1 MQGNTILQQ
10 VQRLGRHDALTTP
23 IGERKGRP
31 SFLALLLS
39 AIIALLIA
47 ILPLE
52 FAVVLVVG
60 TILATLVFIEPR
72 WGLYI
77 LPFTIPF
84 GSIYDV
90 PLGPAMIGITELLLA
105 LFFVA
110 WAARGVVRRNLT
122 LKPPPLL
129 HAFALWY
136 GIMIFSLWS
145 STSLALSV
153 KELIK
158 WGEVLALYTIAADEL
173 RHRDIAI
180 ILATTLLAG
189 ALAGLE
195 GIYQSWYLI
204 GPDSFQFSMGGD
216 LWLRAYGRF
225 TQPNP
230 YAGYLGLVL
239 PFAYGII
246 AVKLGLGE
254 LASTEDD
261 KDEWIEKIILS
272 MPRALSRFVQH
283 VGLISIIG
291 GCALIILVALIL
303 SLSRGGMIAAI
314 VAAIVM
320 GGLLNRRMAGISLVI
335 AGGGALAIG
344 LNAIVLLPSGLEKA
358 ITDLLQY
365 ANFLFLDVRTI
376 ALTPENFS
384 VLERLVHW
392 DAAYGMW
399 ADALWLGQ
407 GVGNYGAVY
416 ADYRIAPWDEALGHA
431 HNLFLNTLAETGII
445 GLLAYLFF
453 WGHAFSSSFRA
464 IRLNQGIWR
473 GVALG
478 TFGALIHL
486 HTHNLFDNLYVHG
499 VYLHLAL
506 ILAMIA
512 ILTQPDSSH
521 DSRKKYDSTK
531 ATSQNRSTSL
541 QS

>member
-1 MQGNTILQQ
+1 MQANTILQQ
-10 VQRLGRHDALTTP
+10 VQRLGGHDGP
-23 IGERKGRP
+23 PYWKGERKGRP
-31 SFLALLLS
+31 YLFVLLLS
-39 AIIALLIA
+39 AITAWLIA

-52 FAVVLVVG
+52 FAIVLVVG
-60 TILATLVFIEPR
+60 AILATLVLIEPR
-72 WGLYI
+72 WGLYM

-105 LFFVA
+105 IFFVA
-110 WAARGVVRRNLT
+110 WAARGVARRD
-122 LKPPPLL
+122 LKVTPPPLL
-129 HAFALWY
+129 RAFGLWY

-145 STSLALSV
+145 STSLELSL

-158 WGEVLALYTIAADEL
+158 WGEVLALYTIATHEL

-189 ALAGLE
+189 ALAAVE

-204 GPDSFQFSMGGD
+204 GPDSFRFSMGGQ

-246 AVKLGLGE
+246 AVKLGLGGQG
-254 LASTEDD
+254 
-261 KDEWIEKIILS
+261 
-272 MPRALSRFVQH
+272 RAGERAHPQGMIKGR
-283 VGLISIIG
+283 GLLSIIG
-291 GCALIILVALIL
+291 GCAFIMLTALIL

-314 VAAIVM
+314 AAAMVTA
-320 GGLLNRRMAGISLVI
+320 GLLNRRMAGLSFMIV
-335 AGGGALAIG
+335 GGAALGIG
-344 LNAIVLLPSGLEKA
+344 LNAIVLLPQGLEEA
-358 ITDLLQY
+358 VTDLLQY
-365 ANFLFLDVRTI
+365 ANFLMLDVRTI

-399 ADALWLGQ
+399 GDALWLGQ

-445 GLLAYLFF
+445 GLAAYLFF
-453 WGHAFSSSFRA
+453 WGSAFKLSFRA

-473 GVALG
+473 GVAVG
-478 TFGALIHL
+478 TLGALIHL

-499 VYLHLAL
+499 IYLHLAL

-512 ILTQPDSSH
+512 ILTELDSSY

-531 ATSQNRSTSL
+531 ATSQNRSTSK